1 MAPFLLATAIL
12 IPPPLPGDDRHA
24 ILVAVDRVLDGL
36 SAGNRERLDSALDTE
51 GTFTAVDMRKP
62 GAPVIKVTP
71 IRTIREQLKPN
82 TPPFLERISNPTVL
96 IRGEIAQVWAPYVFV
111 ANGKRRH
118 CGIDNFMLV
127 RRDGQWKVSSI
138 SYTVEPLTECEA
150 LGAPRI
156 GQ

>member
-1 MAPFLLATAIL
+1 MLFLTAAALL

-24 ILVAVDRVLDGL
+24 ILVAVDRLLDGL
-36 SAGNRERLDSALDTE
+36 TAGSRERVDSVLEED
-51 GTFTAVDMRKP
+51 GTFTVVDMRKP
-62 GAPVIKVTP
+62 GGPSIKVTP
-71 IRTIREQLKPN
+71 IRTIRSQLKPN
-82 TPPFLERISNPTVL
+82 TPPFIERISNATVL
-96 IRGEIAQVWAPYVFV
+96 QRGDIAQVWAPYVFV

-127 RRDGQWKVSSI
+127 RREGNWKIGSV
-138 SYTVEPLTECEA
+138 SYTVEPLDQCEA